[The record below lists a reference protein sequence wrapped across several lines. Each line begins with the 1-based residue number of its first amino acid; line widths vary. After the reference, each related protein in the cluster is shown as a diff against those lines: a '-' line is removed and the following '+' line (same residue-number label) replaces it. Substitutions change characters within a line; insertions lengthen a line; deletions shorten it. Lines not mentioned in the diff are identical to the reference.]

1 MGNIVLNCN
10 VTVLQK
16 YIQQSNEILKSLLKK
31 IEGKEMRKKM
41 KHGKLALAKKR
52 RFKERNKGPHNSCSE
67 PGQALRNNSIRKR
80 SDGKDISLLFR
91 LCGER
96 EKINH

>member
-1 MGNIVLNCN
+1 MKEKGQVIIRRSHCMD
-10 VTVLQK
+10 
-16 YIQQSNEILKSLLKK
+16 SL
-31 IEGKEMRKKM
+31 KEMLKKM

-67 PGQALRNNSIRKR
+67 PGQALRNNSVRKR

>member
-1 MGNIVLNCN
+1 MGKIVLNCN

-67 PGQALRNNSIRKR
+67 LALRNNSIRKR
-80 SDGKDISLLFR
+80 SDG
-91 LCGER
+91 
-96 EKINH
+96 